1 MVSKKTDLVVRL
13 ISKIDSKS
21 PAPQPLE
28 GANLLEQGLYAVLL
42 RRLDAKQAEKV
53 LESLRK
59 AYVDWNELRVAQA
72 QEIAQHFR
80 VGNLAKPVAEDI
92 RSYLQEVFQRSHGL
106 DLEFLRT
113 DPEAAKRFASIL
125 PFIGMATAHYLMWLA
140 AEGELPVTTALM
152 RVLDRAGIAAR
163 VSNVKKARAALAPL
177 APKGR
182 ELDFVMAMGEVASR
196 WCLPQSPLCHQCA
209 IVDDCKYGKKAFRE
223 WKMAQERMEV
233 QRQRE
238 EARTAILRKKED
250 ARRAREDARRVK
262 QEAADQ
268 RAREREAARKS
279 RVMAARKAAED
290 KRQAGLR
297 ARDEAKRKREDER
310 LRKAAEVEAKRK
322 AAADKKAQELAAA
335 KKAAE
340 KAAAKE
346 AARKKAEAAKL
357 AARKAAEKVAAKKKA
372 AAAKKSARKP
382 SPRRSRK
389 S

>member
-1 MVSKKTDLVVRL
+1 MTKKTDLVVKL
-13 ISKIDSKS
+13 ISKIDCKS
-21 PAPQPLE
+21 PSPQPLE
-28 GANLLEQGLYAVLL
+28 GASLLEQGLYAVLL

-53 LESLRK
+53 IESLRK

-80 VGNLAKPVAEDI
+80 VGNLSKVVAEDI

-106 DLEFLRT
+106 DLEFLRS

-140 AEGELPVTTALM
+140 GGGELPVTTSLM

-196 WCLPQSPLCHQCA
+196 WCHAQSPLCHQCP

-238 EARTAILRKKED
+238 AARTAVLRKKDE

-268 RAREREAARKS
+268 RAREREAARKTK
-279 RVMAARKAAED
+279 VMATRRAAEE

-297 ARDEAKRKREDER
+297 AREDAKRLREEER
-310 LRKAAEVEAKRK
+310 TAKSAEIEAKRK
-322 AAADKKAQELAAA
+322 AAADKKTQELVAR

-346 AARKKAEAAKL
+346 AVRKKAEAAKL
-357 AARKAAEKVAAKKKA
+357 AARKAAEQAAAKKKA
-372 AAAKKSARKP
+372 ASAKKAARKP
-382 SPRRSRK
+382 SKSRSRK

>member
-1 MVSKKTDLVVRL
+1 MSKKTDVVVKL
-13 ISKIDSKS
+13 ISKIDCKA

-28 GANLLEQGLYAVLL
+28 GASLLEQGLYVVLL

-53 LESLRK
+53 IDSLRK

-80 VGNLAKPVAEDI
+80 VGNLSRVVAEDI

-106 DLEFLRT
+106 DLEFLRN

-140 AEGELPVTTALM
+140 GGGELPVTTALM

-177 APKGR
+177 APKGL
-182 ELDFVMAMGEVASR
+182 ELEFVMAMGEVASR
-196 WCLPQSPLCHQCA
+196 WCHAQSPLCHQCA
-209 IVDDCKYGKKAFRE
+209 IVDDCKHGKKAFRE
-223 WKMAQERMEV
+223 WKAAQERMEV

-238 EARTAILRKKED
+238 EVRNAVLRKKED
-250 ARRAREDARRVK
+250 ARRAREDARRIK

-279 RVMAARKAAED
+279 KVLVARKAADE
-290 KRQAGLR
+290 KKQAALR
-297 ARDEAKRKREDER
+297 AREEAKRLRQEER
-310 LRKAAEVEAKRK
+310 VRKVAEAEAKRK
-322 AAADKKAQELAAA
+322 AAVQKKTQEQAARKKAL
-335 KKAAE
+335 E

-357 AARKAAEKVAAKKKA
+357 AARKAAEKAAAVKKA
-372 AAAKKSARKP
+372 AAAKKAASK
-382 SPRRSRK
+382 SPARRSRK

>member
-1 MVSKKTDLVVRL
+1 VSKKTDLVLKL
-13 ISKIDSKS
+13 ISKIDVKS

-53 LESLRK
+53 IDALRK
-59 AYVDWNELRVAQA
+59 AYVDWNELRVSQA

-113 DPEAAKRFASIL
+113 DADAAKRFASIL

-140 AEGELPVTTALM
+140 GGGELPVTTSLM
-152 RVLDRAGIAAR
+152 RVLDRAGIAQR

-182 ELDFVMAMGEVASR
+182 ELEFLMAMGEVASR
-196 WCLPQSPLCHQCA
+196 WCLPQSPLCHQCP

-223 WKMAQERMEV
+223 WKVAQERAEV

-238 EARTAILRKKED
+238 EARMAVLRKKEE
-250 ARRAREDARRVK
+250 ARRAREEARRAK
-262 QEAADQ
+262 QEAAQQ
-268 RAREREAARKS
+268 RVREREAARKS
-279 RVMAARKAAED
+279 KVMAARKAAED
-290 KRQAGLR
+290 KRMAAVR
-297 ARDEAKRKREDER
+297 AREEAKRKRQEEQA
-310 LRKAAEVEAKRK
+310 RKAAEAEAKRK
-322 AAADKKAQELAAA
+322 AAADAKAREQAARKKAAEKATAKEAARTKAEAAKAAARKKAEKAAAA
-335 KKAAE
+335 KKAAR
-340 KAAAKE
+340 KGAK
-346 AARKKAEAAKL
+346 
-357 AARKAAEKVAAKKKA
+357 
-372 AAAKKSARKP
+372 P
-382 SPRRSRK
+382 RSRK

>member
-1 MVSKKTDLVVRL
+1 VSKKTDVVVKL
-13 ISKIDSKS
+13 ISKIDCKS

-53 LESLRK
+53 IESLRK

-72 QEIAQHFR
+72 QEIAQHFH
-80 VGNLAKPVAEDI
+80 VGRLSKPVAEDI

-140 AEGELPVTTALM
+140 GGGELPVTTSLM

-182 ELDFVMAMGEVASR
+182 ELEFVMAMGEVASR
-196 WCLPQSPLCHQCA
+196 WCHAQQPLCHQCA

-223 WKMAQERMEV
+223 WKVAQERMEV

-238 EARTAILRKKED
+238 EARPAVLRKKEE
-250 ARRAREDARRVK
+250 ARRARDDARRVK
-262 QEAADQ
+262 QEALDQ
-268 RAREREAARKS
+268 RAREREAARKTQ
-279 RVMAARKAAED
+279 VLAARKAAEEKRLSIQKARD
-290 KRQAGLR
+290 DAKRQREEQR
-297 ARDEAKRKREDER
+297 AA
-310 LRKAAEVEAKRK
+310 KAAEVEAKRK
-322 AAADKKAQELAAA
+322 AALEKKAQEQ
-335 KKAAE
+335 
-340 KAAAKE
+340 
-346 AARKKAEAAKL
+346 AARK
-357 AARKAAEKVAAKKKA
+357 
-372 AAAKKSARKP
+372 
-382 SPRRSRK
+382 
-389 S
+389 